1 MIVSESHNQVKVVL
15 FINLVKE
22 GQVLE
27 AVMSNCFGKYKLL
40 EISRL
45 LCHANMHTI
54 ELSRTFHQVT
64 QLLHVCNT
72 TKIVL
77 L

>member
-1 MIVSESHNQVKVVL
+1 
-15 FINLVKE
+15 
-22 GQVLE
+22 
-27 AVMSNCFGKYKLL
+27 MSNCCCKYKLL

-77 L
+77 CKLLECSEHFVNVYKDFLCSSSCCCCQE

>member
-1 MIVSESHNQVKVVL
+1 
-15 FINLVKE
+15 
-22 GQVLE
+22 
-27 AVMSNCFGKYKLL
+27 MSNCCYKYKLL

-45 LCHANMHTI
+45 LRHANMHTT